1 MPPSARQ
8 VWLALGGEIIGSE
21 RLDPQPLASFAVD
34 SRRVEPGGMF
44 VALPGSRTDGYLFME
59 DAYRRGATTIL
70 TYADIP
76 ALPGSRLRLGAPLP
90 AGSLARPYLFLVEDT
105 LAALQKLAAF
115 WRRQFEPRVVAITGS
130 VGKTTTKELT
140 AAVLRQRFR
149 VLKSEQNYN
158 NEIGLPL
165 TLLRLSDEHE
175 VAVLEMGTY
184 GPGEIRALCAIA
196 SPQIGVVT
204 NIGPTHL
211 ERMGSLER
219 IAAAKAELVEALPA
233 DGLAILNGDDPLV
246 AAMAD
251 QSAAPVMT
259 YGLEPGNDLWADEI
273 ESAGLEGIR
282 FTFHYQG
289 ETLPVRIPL
298 LGQHSVQTALR
309 SAAVGLTYGLD
320 WGEIVAGLQDMTA
333 QLRLLAVPGIAG
345 STIIDDTYNA
355 SPASVLAALNLLA
368 ELDGRH
374 LAVLGDM
381 LELGDYE
388 EKGHRLVG
396 ARAAAVTQWLVA
408 VGRRARWIADE
419 AVAQGMSADRVVRLD
434 SAAEAAAFLRERLQP
449 GDVLLVKG
457 SRAMAL
463 ERVVNELSEMEES

>member
-1 MPPSARQ
+1 MPPSSRQ

>member
-1 MPPSARQ
+1 MPPSSRQ

-90 AGSLARPYLFLVEDT
+90 AGPLARPYLFLVEDT